1 MMMTGMVGWL
11 LTLQEILDDFDN
23 WKDDDDWSGW
33 LVDDDDYNGYDGEDD
48 GYWVGWFKPQ

>member
-33 LVDDDDYNGYDGEDD
+33 LVDDDDYSGYDGEDD